1 MRLFTFIINVKD
13 NDNIE
18 NDTMDNDTKKRLR
31 QIEKKLDMILAEN
44 TKLKQ
49 EIYDKLEESIDD
61 INSTV

>member
-18 NDTMDNDTKKRLR
+18 NDSIDNDTKKRLR